1 MKSGISS
8 DARSVGR
15 AGASPGDRLK
25 ESPQRGLKDFAKKL
39 VDSKTFTNKLQDW
52 FSRKRDGSVDGKCPS
67 DESPFHGKFPFE
79 SPFQLEEL
87 REFDLALEGI
97 GFQQL
102 LRMPCGPDASTSGA
116 VEADAYLALEDFLH
130 AGAQSLWEAFWS
142 KEGPTPFY
150 ISCPYGVGSKFHT
163 VEKAIARGKVGRLRG
178 AALVVKNSRNS
189 QGEWDHVAELALMR
203 ADAGGRSQ
211 ESERI
216 PSFSD
221 IGEALFY
228 GLYMLLSRSLSK
240 SNLVKYGD
248 CAYVLVVD
256 YQFGGV
262 VRLRG
267 DVNKMD
273 INVNRVYDC
282 AVEWIQQHAEVRVS
296 SFDQIWNKLG
306 NANWGDVGTLQ
317 LLLAT
322 FYSIVQCKG
331 LPKRSIAELAAEHGI
346 RLQRRRI
353 ERRPREVHENGSDSF
368 RRHQNSR
375 THGEIVEIED
385 ESESAI
391 RKEMEG
397 MKLEPGTVLWLEDS
411 HWQRGFQIH
420 EVLGDERRSLYSST
434 SLEEPGKLLAVY
446 VGSHPSE
453 FEPAWEDMSMWYQ
466 VQRQTK
472 VLNIMKQR
480 GISSKY
486 LPQLVASGRIMH
498 PGPCHRQS
506 PGGRCDHPWCG
517 TPILVTAP
525 VGESVATIVAR
536 NGVFNTEEALRC
548 CHDCLS
554 ALRSTVSAGIQHGD
568 ISPDHVIRMA
578 SGERHS
584 YYVLADWG
592 HAVLEDRDSPAINV
606 QFSSTY
612 VLQERKL
619 CPASDVESLV
629 YLLYYLCGGTIPHLE
644 SLEAALQWRERS
656 WARRTIQ
663 QQLGEVSAVLKAFA
677 DYVDS
682 LCGTPYPVDYEI
694 WLRRLNR
701 ALHGE
706 DHGKWIDNSAPT
718 GRNDDVAES
727 SGTSGASYS

>member
-15 AGASPGDRLK
+15 VGASPGDRLK
-25 ESPQRGLKDFAKKL
+25 ESPKRGLKDFAKKL
-39 VDSKTFTNKLQDW
+39 VDSKAFTSKLQEW

-67 DESPFHGKFPFE
+67 DESPYHGKFPFE

-178 AALVVKNSRNS
+178 AALVLKNSRNS

-346 RLQRRRI
+346 RLQKRRI

-517 TPILVTAP
+517 TPILVTSP

-568 ISPDHVIRMA
+568 ISPDHVICMA

-612 VLQERKL
+612 ALQERKL

>member
-1 MKSGISS
+1 
-8 DARSVGR
+8 
-15 AGASPGDRLK
+15 
-25 ESPQRGLKDFAKKL
+25 
-39 VDSKTFTNKLQDW
+39 
-52 FSRKRDGSVDGKCPS
+52 
-67 DESPFHGKFPFE
+67 
-79 SPFQLEEL
+79 
-87 REFDLALEGI
+87 
-97 GFQQL
+97 
-102 LRMPCGPDASTSGA
+102 
-116 VEADAYLALEDFLH
+116 
-130 AGAQSLWEAFWS
+130 
-142 KEGPTPFY
+142 
-150 ISCPYGVGSKFHT
+150 
-163 VEKAIARGKVGRLRG
+163 
-178 AALVVKNSRNS
+178 
-189 QGEWDHVAELALMR
+189 
-203 ADAGGRSQ
+203 
-211 ESERI
+211 
-216 PSFSD
+216 
-221 IGEALFY
+221 
-228 GLYMLLSRSLSK
+228 
-240 SNLVKYGD
+240 
-248 CAYVLVVD
+248 
-256 YQFGGV
+256 
-262 VRLRG
+262 
-267 DVNKMD
+267 
-273 INVNRVYDC
+273 
-282 AVEWIQQHAEVRVS
+282 
-296 SFDQIWNKLG
+296 
-306 NANWGDVGTLQ
+306 
-317 LLLAT
+317 
-322 FYSIVQCKG
+322 
-331 LPKRSIAELAAEHGI
+331 
-346 RLQRRRI
+346 
-353 ERRPREVHENGSDSF
+353 
-368 RRHQNSR
+368 
-375 THGEIVEIED
+375 
-385 ESESAI
+385 
-391 RKEMEG
+391 
-397 MKLEPGTVLWLEDS
+397 
-411 HWQRGFQIH
+411 
-420 EVLGDERRSLYSST
+420 
-434 SLEEPGKLLAVY
+434 
-446 VGSHPSE
+446 
-453 FEPAWEDMSMWYQ
+453 MWYQ

-517 TPILVTAP
+517 TPILVTSP
-525 VGESVATIVAR
+525 VGESVATTVAR
-536 NGVFNTEEALRC
+536 NGVFNTDEALRC

-584 YYVLADWG
+584 YYVLVDWG

-612 VLQERKL
+612 ALQERKL

>member
-1 MKSGISS
+1 MKSGNSS

-15 AGASPGDRLK
+15 LGASPGDRPK
-25 ESPQRGLKDFAKKL
+25 GSPQRGLKEFAKKL
-39 VDSKTFTNKLQDW
+39 VDSKAFTNKLQDW
-52 FSRKRDGSVDGKCPS
+52 FSRKRDTSVDG
-67 DESPFHGKFPFE
+67 ESPFHRKFLFE

-87 REFDLALEGI
+87 REFDYALEGI

-102 LRMPCGPDASTSGA
+102 LRMPCGPDASTSRA

-142 KEGPTPFY
+142 KEGPMPFY

-163 VEKAIARGKVGRLRG
+163 VEKAVARGKVGGLRG

-189 QGEWDHVAELALMR
+189 HGEWDHVAELALLR
-203 ADAGGRSQ
+203 ADVGGLSQ
-211 ESERI
+211 ETERI
-216 PSFSD
+216 PSFAD

-240 SNLVKYGD
+240 SNMVKYGD

-256 YQFGGV
+256 YRFGGV
-262 VRLRG
+262 VRLKG
-267 DVNKMD
+267 DVNKLD

-331 LPKRSIAELAAEHGI
+331 LPKRSIAELAADHGA
-346 RLQRRRI
+346 RLQKRRI
-353 ERRPREVHENGSDSF
+353 ERRPLEVYDNGSDSF
-368 RRHQNSR
+368 RRHQSSR
-375 THGEIVEIED
+375 SHGEIVEIQD
-385 ESESAI
+385 EPESAI

-517 TPILVTAP
+517 TPILVTSP

-548 CHDCLS
+548 CYDCLS

-568 ISPDHVIRMA
+568 ISPDHVIRIA

-584 YYVLADWG
+584 YYILVDWG

-612 VLQERKL
+612 ALQERKL

-663 QQLGEVSAVLKAFA
+663 QQLGEISAVLKAFA

-682 LCGTPYPVDYEI
+682 LCGTPYPVDYDI

-706 DHGKWIDNSAPT
+706 DHGKWIDNSAPL

-727 SGTSGASYS
+727 SGTSGASFS